1 MPAKEGKT
9 GLPDGDQDP
18 ASTSRWGYR
27 KKDFVCQEEF
37 DHKIWSG
44 VSVMMEG
51 MYRVGQSSEETG
63 HQQLLIAQS
72 ILFPGSKIYRHINP
86 GKQRKMI
93 RGITLF

>member
-1 MPAKEGKT
+1 M
-9 GLPDGDQDP
+9 
-18 ASTSRWGYR
+18 

-44 VSVMMEG
+44 VSIMMEG
-51 MYRVGQSSEETG
+51 VYRVGQSSEETG